1 MLKAT
6 YSFAPVKI
14 HRVEGT
20 SLALSLEL
28 DDKQT
33 DTTIR
38 FYKVDDEKQT
48 YERIGFRVVPI
59 PLYAS
64 LKTHRKAISEVIN
77 KFIDVHPQYG
87 HLLKG

>member
-1 MLKAT
+1 MLKST

-14 HRVEGT
+14 HRIEGT
-20 SLALSLEL
+20 SLALSFEM
-28 DDKQT
+28 DEKQT

-38 FYKVDDEKQT
+38 FYQVDDEGQT
-48 YERIGFRVVPI
+48 YKRIGFRVVPI

-77 KFIDVHPQYG
+77 KFMDVHPQYE
-87 HLLKG
+87 HLLK